1 MGNGRLDGRMSS
13 PENREKISVE
23 EEEEDQMCIQHGLK
37 TPESDCRERT
47 IQSKPNKQRK
57 SNEGKTPVAK
67 EEEED
72 DLIFLPVSLELDNLK
87 DWAVPGS
94 EGERGAL
101 VDVNNRQ
108 VPSLLNPLIR

>member
-1 MGNGRLDGRMSS
+1 MGNGRLDGRRSS
-13 PENREKISVE
+13 PENREKISV

-37 TPESDCRERT
+37 TPESDCREKT

-57 SNEGKTPVAK
+57 WNEGETPEAK
-67 EEEED
+67 EEEEE

-87 DWAVPGS
+87 DWAVAGS

-101 VDVNNRQ
+101 VEVNNRQ

>member
-1 MGNGRLDGRMSS
+1 MGNRKLDGRMSS

-23 EEEEDQMCIQHGLK
+23 EEEDQMCIQQGLK
-37 TPESDCRERT
+37 TPESDCREKT
-47 IQSKPNKQRK
+47 TQSKPNKQRK
-57 SNEGKTPVAK
+57 WNEGETPEAK
-67 EEEED
+67 EED

-101 VDVNNRQ
+101 VDLNNRQ

>member
-23 EEEEDQMCIQHGLK
+23 EEEMYRQHGLK
-37 TPESDCRERT
+37 TPESDCREKT

-57 SNEGKTPVAK
+57 WNEGETPEAK
-67 EEEED
+67 EED

-87 DWAVPGS
+87 NWAVPGS

-101 VDVNNRQ
+101 VDLNNRQ
-108 VPSLLNPLIR
+108 VP

>member
-1 MGNGRLDGRMSS
+1 MGNGRLDGRRSS

-23 EEEEDQMCIQHGLK
+23 EEEMYRQHGLK

-57 SNEGKTPVAK
+57 WNEGKTPEAK

-87 DWAVPGS
+87 DWAVAGS

-101 VDVNNRQ
+101 VEVNNRQ
-108 VPSLLNPLIR
+108 VLSLLNPLIR

>member
-23 EEEEDQMCIQHGLK
+23 EEKDQMCIQHGLK
-37 TPESDCRERT
+37 TPESDCREKT
-47 IQSKPNKQRK
+47 TQSKPNKQRK
-57 SNEGKTPVAK
+57 WIESKTPEAK
-67 EEEED
+67 EEEEE

-87 DWAVPGS
+87 DWAVAGS

>member
-1 MGNGRLDGRMSS
+1 MDGRMSS

-23 EEEEDQMCIQHGLK
+23 EEEMYRQHGLK
-37 TPESDCRERT
+37 TPESDCREKT

-57 SNEGKTPVAK
+57 WNEGETPEAK
-67 EEEED
+67 EEEEE

-87 DWAVPGS
+87 NWAVPGS

-101 VDVNNRQ
+101 VEVNNRQ